1 MAQKNR
7 INSTKIVLFCTKL
20 HPHSIDNASKNL
32 NETMLTLLII
42 SRLCGIKPS
51 QLKEIM
57 MKQFLFKQ
65 EKLILTI
72 SLILF
77 MVVGGAA

>member
-1 MAQKNR
+1 
-7 INSTKIVLFCTKL
+7 
-20 HPHSIDNASKNL
+20 
-32 NETMLTLLII
+32 MLTLLII

-51 QLKEIM
+51 QLKEMM

-77 MVVGGAA
+77 MVIGGAA